1 MLYRSGLEPW
11 ALGTLQIRSELSSI
25 WVCHISPACLT
36 LLMLCLARDPK
47 QENEIVQGPE
57 AFSFDSEQGQSLNAA
72 PEPGTAAGAETLN
85 T

>member
-1 MLYRSGLEPW
+1 
-11 ALGTLQIRSELSSI
+11 
-25 WVCHISPACLT
+25 
-36 LLMLCLARDPK
+36 MLCLARDPK